1 MIASLDIS
9 TTAFVLL
16 LAIAVFAGWMDAL
29 IGGGGLVQVPALLL
43 LAPGIGPAGAVGTSK
58 LAAIMGTGYAVA
70 KFHGLGLI
78 RWRLALT
85 LGALT
90 AVGGAAGSLVLIG
103 LSREVYT
110 ALLLVVLVCCPAG
123 MLLRSRAF
131 GARPATEETPG
142 GGRRLTTVVLPTGLA
157 LGLYDGLVGPGTG
170 TWIIYALGLVVGM
183 SLIEAS
189 ANAKVV
195 NVFTYVGP
203 LAVLALAGHVS
214 LLLGLAMGTGNV
226 IGAHYGVRFAKR
238 ASDRA
243 LSTLLL
249 VCICILFVSLLAEIL
264 Q

>member
-1 MIASLDIS
+1 VIGPLDVS
-9 TTAFVLL
+9 TTAFLLL

-29 IGGGGLVQVPALLL
+29 IGGGGLIQVPALLL

-78 RWRLALT
+78 RWRLALV
-85 LGALT
+85 LGGLT
-90 AVGGAAGSLVLIG
+90 ALGGAAGSFVLIG
-103 LSREVYT
+103 LSRDIYS
-110 ALLLVVLVCCPAG
+110 ALLLVVLVCCPLG

-131 GARPATEETPG
+131 RARPAAHDDP
-142 GGRRLTTVVLPTGLA
+142 GRRPRLPTVVLTGLA

-203 LAVLALAGHVS
+203 LVVLAAAGQVAVV
-214 LLLGLAMGTGNV
+214 LGLAMGAGNV
-226 IGAHYGVRFAKR
+226 IGAHYGVRFAKK

-243 LSTLLL
+243 MSTLLL
-249 VCICILFVSLLAEIL
+249 LCICILFVSLLAEIL
-264 Q
+264 R